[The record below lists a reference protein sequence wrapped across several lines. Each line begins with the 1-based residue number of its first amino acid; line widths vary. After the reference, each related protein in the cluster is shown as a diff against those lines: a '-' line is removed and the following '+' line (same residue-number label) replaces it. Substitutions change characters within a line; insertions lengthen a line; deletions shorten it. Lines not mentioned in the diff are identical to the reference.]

1 MRNRSKTKFL
11 FFKKEKTEEKS
22 VVRRLSY
29 SVRLSGKCKKPGA
42 ADVGDAPST
51 IIVLLSTI
59 GYESA
64 PVISLG
70 SQ

>member
-1 MRNRSKTKFL
+1 LFL
-11 FFKKEKTEEKS
+11 FLKKEKTEEKS

-29 SVRLSGKCKKPGA
+29 SVRLSGKCKKPGAA